1 MTFEADKRRKLDRM
15 LGLWIL
21 NALGMVAWRRSAY
34 GEAEQKIRLLH
45 PLSWVW
51 IVAMFLGGFVLY
63 GVPSTLTDLWQSL
76 KHDTVWW

>member
-51 IVAMFLGGFVLY
+51 TVAMFLGGFVLY
-63 GVPSTLTDLWQSL
+63 GVPGTVRDLSYSF
-76 KHDTVWW
+76 KNDTVWW